1 MVVVFILCR
10 DDFFFFREMYGDKV
24 NNTSLHVLYFDD
36 EAFFTCRQSLAR
48 TIQHIFFQ
56 LAPKLLWNCFSWRNY
71 GYKINVMIW
80 QRISRSGK
88 RRQKW
93 DFLPWL
99 YCNAVF
105 FSVRGSLKN
114 EASLHNP
121 ISLASLFMVTSHGK
135 RKPTGDKVLDVCV
148 TIFLGI
154 FFYYCKQS
162 KHFFFSWITANSYQQ
177 HMQMN
182 EVCAVWVMTEDS
194 LERYPACVLV
204 PFLADQKGGILDFIL
219 H

>member
-1 MVVVFILCR
+1 MKPEKCAENVYLSYVRKKNLLKIWWLFLYSVVMI
-10 DDFFFFREMYGDKV
+10 FFFFREMYGDKV

-88 RRQKW
+88 SRQKW

-99 YCNAVF
+99 YCNAVSFQWEAVSKMRLLYITQFHWLLCSWLQAMVRESPQETKCSTFVLQFFLGYFFTIANSQNIF
-105 FSVRGSLKN
+105 FSLELQQIRINS
-114 EASLHNP
+114 
-121 ISLASLFMVTSHGK
+121 T
-135 RKPTGDKVLDVCV
+135 
-148 TIFLGI
+148 
-154 FFYYCKQS
+154 CKWM
-162 KHFFFSWITANSYQQ
+162 K
-177 HMQMN
+177 
-182 EVCAVWVMTEDS
+182 
-194 LERYPACVLV
+194 CVLCE
-204 PFLADQKGGILDFIL
+204 
-219 H
+219 